1 MRLPLLIALTA
12 LSLGGCGK
20 GNQAENMTNA
30 DQGLAAEN
38 IVSNDVT
45 AIDAVTG
52 DASNMAA
59 DVNYTAELNVE
70 NATGNAKTPVMPN
83 PRKPAPGRP
92 PLETPTPAGPVTNNA
107 T

>member
-1 MRLPLLIALTA
+1 MLPRRTRRPTTRCNFDASVHGGVGISRGCRYFRQPLFLPIGFHRFSAESPMRLPLLIALTA

-52 DASNMAA
+52 
-59 DVNYTAELNVE
+59 
-70 NATGNAKTPVMPN
+70 
-83 PRKPAPGRP
+83 
-92 PLETPTPAGPVTNNA
+92 
-107 T
+107 